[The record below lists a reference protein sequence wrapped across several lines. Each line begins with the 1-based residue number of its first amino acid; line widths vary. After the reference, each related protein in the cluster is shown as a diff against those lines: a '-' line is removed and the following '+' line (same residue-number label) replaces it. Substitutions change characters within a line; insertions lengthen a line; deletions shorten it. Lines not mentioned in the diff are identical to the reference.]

1 MIMSMFSPQSIAKI
15 ADQIT
20 VQKDMDISDLH
31 IPTLESAWS
40 LAYRQD
46 PADFV
51 ADQVFPVF
59 GVNQI
64 TGKYARWS
72 LGNFTT
78 PMGEAWRPSTMLPQG
93 ELNLDDRGD
102 FECIRY
108 ALEAPLPVD
117 LPEVQDKGMSVE
129 MATTYLITDA
139 LRLKR
144 EINFATKYFVT
155 SVWGNTWTGA
165 ASGESGTSAQ
175 TGSLTFRQFND
186 YDNSDPL
193 MVFKDAKLA
202 AKKLTL
208 RKPNVALMGEQVY
221 EELRIHPQLTNLYRN
236 PQGADKAPTKLNEAM
251 LAQALDLD
259 KIIVGK
265 AMYNTAAPGATASL
279 DWVFGKHILV
289 AYVGQPGIMT
299 QMAGMNFS
307 FNTSLGGYDTAVR
320 QVPDLRT
327 LATYYQGFQCYTQKI
342 VSSGC
347 GVMLLNA
354 MA

>member
-1 MIMSMFSPQSIAKI
+1 MAMFDAQTIAKF
-15 ADQIT
+15 ADM
-20 VQKDMDISDLH
+20 VQVYKDVDISDLH

-64 TGKYARWS
+64 SGKYARWS
-72 LGNFTT
+72 KENFTT
-78 PMGEAWRPSTMLPQG
+78 PAGIAWRPSTMLPQA
-93 ELNLDDRGD
+93 ELNLDERGA

-117 LPEVQDKGMSVE
+117 LPEVQDKGMSIE

-144 EINFATKYFVT
+144 EINFATNYFT
-155 SVWGNTWTGA
+155 SGIWGNTWTGA
-165 ASGESGTSAQ
+165 ASGETGTEAQ
-175 TGSLTFRQFND
+175 TGALTFRQMND
-186 YDNSDPL
+186 TDNSDPL
-193 MVFKDAKLA
+193 EVFMDARLA

-208 RKPNVALMGEQVY
+208 KMPNVALMGEQVY
-221 EELRIHPQLTNLYRN
+221 QKLRIHPQLTNLYRN
-236 PQGADKAPTKLNEAM
+236 PQGNEQVPTKLNEQM
-251 LAQALDLD
+251 LAVALDLD

-265 AMYNTAAPGATASL
+265 AMYNTAAPGATANL
-279 DWVFGKHILV
+279 DWVFGKDCLV
-289 AYVGQPGIMT
+289 AYVGAPGLLT

-327 LATYYQGFQCYTQKI
+327 LATFYQGFQCYVQKI
-342 VSSGC
+342 VSNGC
-347 GVMLLNA
+347 GVFLHNIIA
-354 MA
+354 